1 MAPFAGQKIRDAGIE
16 EMHKVG
22 NRGFGALLFLLVLML
37 PACSLTQGLPFATQI
52 PFLAPA
58 VAPSSTPF
66 PYLQQADRA
75 LFLGDYPSALTQ
87 YQTALATGSP
97 ADQAQLGLG
106 RTQLAAGDPETAQ
119 LTLQSLISTQPH
131 SPLLGQAEFLLGEA
145 DSDLKDYS
153 GSAKAYQA
161 YLSLEPGVIDSYAQE
176 NQGDALMA
184 GGQAGLAAQ
193 AYAAAANA
201 PRATSPLP
209 LLEKEADALHQ
220 GGSDDQALSLYA
232 QIFKVSTN
240 DYDKARLDFKMG
252 EILVA
257 QGKTQD
263 GYTRYIDSV
272 ANYPLSHDSYLGL
285 VELVNAG
292 ITVDDLQRAI
302 VDYYSNEYPP
312 ALDAL
317 NRYLAGS
324 PALAAKAYY
333 YRGVTDLAL
342 NQPDSAI
349 SDLQSAIN
357 QGPSSDVWDRAWFE
371 LADVRSSGKGDTPGA
386 IQTYL
391 QFVAADPTHPR
402 AAEALFDAARLAEES
417 GDLGTAA
424 SLWKRCGQQYPS
436 SDDGPDCAHLAGI
449 SYYRSNDFANALAQF
464 TSLAGS
470 ADASI
475 RSRALFWMG
484 KAHAAQGDTSGAKAL
499 WTQTAQAD
507 PTGYYSDRAQDLL
520 ASRQLFAP
528 LGQYGFGFNLATE
541 RAQAEAWVLQ
551 RFPQPTPEP
560 SQAIQAAL
568 LNDPRLKRG
577 QALWDLGLFSQAED
591 EFDQLQGDL
600 SKDAVASFY
609 LSNYLLDLG
618 YYPGAIFA
626 ARQVLDLAGMN
637 DATTLTAP
645 AYFSHVRFG
654 PYFAELLLPQAQAY
668 QLDPLLLF
676 AVVRQESL
684 FGATASSTSN
694 AYGLMQIIPSTGEE
708 VAKKLGLTDFTEAD
722 LARPVIN
729 VKLGT
734 AYLAEQRDELGG
746 NLYVA
751 LAAYNG
757 GPGNAAQWEALA
769 PNDPDLF
776 VETVRYAETRTYLKD
791 IYEIYAIY
799 RQLYAGG
806 R

>member
-1 MAPFAGQKIRDAGIE
+1 MGWIRKASGPTW
-16 EMHKVG
+16 
-22 NRGFGALLFLLVLML
+22 RTFLLGSSGVLL
-37 PACSLTQGLPFATQI
+37 ACSLSQAFPFVTQVPLLVPGGAS
-52 PFLAPA
+52 ASA
-58 VAPSSTPF
+58 VAPTPASTS
-66 PYLQQADRA
+66 YLQLADHA
-75 LFLGDYPSALTQ
+75 FFLGDWTTALTD
-87 YQTALATGSP
+87 YQAALSSGAH
-97 ADQAQLGLG
+97 ADQALLGLG
-106 RTQLAAGDPETAQ
+106 HTQLAAGDPQTAQ
-119 LTLQSLISTQPH
+119 LTLQSLITTQPQ
-131 SPLLGQAEFLLGEA
+131 SPLLAPAQFLLGEA
-145 DSDLKDYS
+145 DNDLKDYT
-153 GSAKAYQA
+153 GSAKAYEA
-161 YLSLEPGVIDSYAQE
+161 YLSLKPGVIDSYAQE
-176 NQGDALMA
+176 NQGDALA
-184 GGQAGLAAQ
+184 AAGQAGLAAQ

-201 PRATSPLP
+201 PRAESLLP

-240 DYDKARLDFKMG
+240 DYDKARLDLKMG

-263 GYTRYIDSV
+263 GFTRYVDAV
-272 ANYPLSHDSYLGL
+272 ANYPLSHDSYLAL

-292 ITVDDLQRAI
+292 FTVDELQRGL
-302 VDYYSNEYPP
+302 VDYYADQYQP
-312 ALDAL
+312 ALAAL
-317 NRYLAGS
+317 NRYLASS
-324 PALAAKAYY
+324 PPLAAKAYY
-333 YRGVTDLAL
+333 YRGLTYLAL

-349 SDLQSAIN
+349 ADLQAAIQ

-371 LADVRSSGKGDTPGA
+371 LADARSAGKGDTPGA

-417 GDLGTAA
+417 GDLATAA

-449 SYYRSNDFANALAQF
+449 SYYRSNDYVSAQAQF
-464 TSLAGS
+464 TSLANS

-484 KAHAAQGDTSGAKAL
+484 KARAAQGDATGAKTL
-499 WTQTAQAD
+499 WTQAAQAD

-520 ASRQLFAP
+520 VGRQPFAP

-568 LNDPRLKRG
+568 LNDPRVKRG
-577 QALWDLGLFSQAED
+577 QALWDLGLYSQAED
-591 EFDQLQGDL
+591 EFDQLRGDV

-609 LSNYLLDLG
+609 LCNYLLDLG

-626 ARQVLDLAGMN
+626 ARQVLDLAGMS

-654 PYFAELLLPQAQAY
+654 PYFADLLLPQAQAY
-668 QLDPLLLF
+668 SLDPLLLF

-694 AYGLMQIIPSTGEE
+694 AYGLMQIIPSTGEQ
-708 VAKKLGLTDFTEAD
+708 VASKLGLTDFTDAD
-722 LARPVIN
+722 LARAVIN

-757 GPGNAAQWEALA
+757 GPGNAARWEALA

-776 VETVRYAETRTYLKD
+776 VETVRYAETRTYIKD

>member
-1 MAPFAGQKIRDAGIE
+1 MGKASGPLWR
-16 EMHKVG
+16 
-22 NRGFGALLFLLVLML
+22 ALLLVTAGVL

-58 VAPSSTPF
+58 AAPSSTPF
-66 PYLQQADRA
+66 PYLQQADHA
-75 LFLGDYPSALTQ
+75 LFLGDYPTALTQ
-87 YQTALATGSP
+87 YQAALATGSH
-97 ADQAQLGLG
+97 ADQALLGLG

-119 LTLQSLISTQPH
+119 LTLQSLISTHPD
-131 SPLLGQAEFLLGEA
+131 SPLLGQAQFLLGEA

-153 GSAKAYQA
+153 GSAKGYEA
-161 YLSLEPGVIDSYAQE
+161 YLSLHPGIIDSYAEE
-176 NQGDALMA
+176 NLGDALGA
-184 GGQAGLAAQ
+184 AGQAGLAAQ

-201 PRATSPLP
+201 PRAGSPLP
-209 LLEKEADALHQ
+209 LLEKEGDVLHQ

-232 QIFKVSTN
+232 QIFKISTN
-240 DYDKARLDFKMG
+240 DYDKARLDLKMG

-263 GYTRYIDSV
+263 GYTRYIDAV
-272 ANYPLSHDSYLGL
+272 ANYPLSHDSYLAL

-292 ITVDDLQRAI
+292 FQIDELQRGL
-302 VDYYSNEYPP
+302 VDYYADQYQP
-312 ALDAL
+312 ALAAL
-317 NRYLAGS
+317 NRYLASS
-324 PALAAKAYY
+324 PTLAAKAYY
-333 YRGVTDLAL
+333 YRGLTDLAL

-349 SDLQSAIN
+349 SDLQSAIQ

-371 LADVRSSGKGDTPGA
+371 LADARSAGKGDTAGA

-417 GDLGTAA
+417 RDLATAA
-424 SLWKRCGQQYPS
+424 SLWKRCGQEYAS

-449 SYYRSNDFANALAQF
+449 SYYRSNDFPSAQAQF
-464 TSLAGS
+464 TSLANS
-470 ADASI
+470 TDASI

-484 KAHAAQGDTSGAKAL
+484 KARAAQGDTAGARAQ
-499 WTQTAQAD
+499 WTQAAQAD

-520 ASRQLFAP
+520 VGREPFAP
-528 LGQYGFGFNLATE
+528 LGQYGLGFDLATE

-568 LNDPRLKRG
+568 LNDTRVKRG
-577 QALWDLGLFSQAED
+577 QALWDLGLYSQAED
-591 EFDQLQGDL
+591 EFDQLRGDL

-609 LSNYLLDLG
+609 LTNYLVDLG
-618 YYPGAIFA
+618 YYPGAIFS

-654 PYFAELLLPQAQAY
+654 PYFADLLLPQAQAY

-708 VAKKLGLTDFTEAD
+708 VAKKLGLTDFTNAD

-734 AYLAEQRDELGG
+734 AYLAEQRDALGG
-746 NLYVA
+746 NPYVA

-757 GPGNAAQWEALA
+757 GPGNAAQWQALA

-776 VETVRYAETRTYLKD
+776 VETVRYAETRTYIKD

-799 RQLYAGG
+799 RQLYGAG